1 MLVSDLVSPLA
12 TQGELTMEEG
22 QGRRRTYVGRGGGKD
37 YEGEK
42 MEAWEEE
49 KRRGGGV

>member
-22 QGRRRTYVGRGGGKD
+22 QGRRRMCVVRGGGK
-37 YEGEK
+37 E
-42 MEAWEEE
+42 
-49 KRRGGGV
+49 